1 MSNTS
6 KNEIMINGKKVAS
19 VINLQ
24 KIAKGVQTESGE
36 VQGEIIWDVS
46 QMNHSAWFV
55 LDLETGSRG
64 WYPGK
69 KNDL

>member
-1 MSNTS
+1 MSNTP
-6 KNEIMINGKKVAS
+6 KNEIIINGKKVVS

-24 KIAKGVQTESGE
+24 KIVKGVQTESGE
-36 VQGEIIWDVS
+36 VQEETVWDAS
-46 QMNHSAWFV
+46 QMKHSAWFV

-69 KNDL
+69 KE